1 MKIDLPKITPNRG
14 IEAATDARGIDAQK
28 QVKEGPRPLF
38 GDALRIQEKPKVS
51 IDSLN
56 EIDLAEVDFD
66 EVEKQIDRDDALGK
80 LLSSHLD
87 WAPPDMPNF
96 V

>member
-1 MKIDLPKITPNRG
+1 MKIDLPQITPNRG
-14 IEAATDARGIDAQK
+14 IDAATDARGIETPKAVQDT
-28 QVKEGPRPLF
+28 PRPLF

-56 EIDLAEVDFD
+56 EVDLREIDPAEI
-66 EVEKQIDRDDALGK
+66 EKALDRDDALGK

>member
-1 MKIDLPKITPNRG
+1 MKIDLSKITPNRG

-38 GDALRIQEKPKVS
+38 GEALRIQEKPKVS

-66 EVEKQIDRDDALGK
+66 EVEKQIDRDDALGR

-87 WAPPDMPNF
+87 WAPPEMPNF

>member
-1 MKIDLPKITPNRG
+1 MKIELPKITPNRG
-14 IEAATDARGIDAQK
+14 VDATTDARKIDAQNE
-28 QVKEGPRPLF
+28 VKEGPRPLF
-38 GDALRIQEKPKVS
+38 GEALRIQEKPKVS

-56 EIDLAEVDFD
+56 EADLREIDPAEI
-66 EVEKQIDRDDALGK
+66 EKTLDREDALGK

-87 WAPPDMPNF
+87 WAPPEMPDF